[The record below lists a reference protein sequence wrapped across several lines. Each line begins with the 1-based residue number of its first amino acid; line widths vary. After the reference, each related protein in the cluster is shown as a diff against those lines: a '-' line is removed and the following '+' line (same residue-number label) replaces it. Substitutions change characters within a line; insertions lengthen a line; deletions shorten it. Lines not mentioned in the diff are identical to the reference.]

1 MIYIAGAIRGTNDYH
16 ERFAAA
22 AEKLRAQGHSVF
34 NPAAANQEG
43 RALKDIMA
51 HLLPVLCQCDTIAML
66 PGWTESGGA
75 SLEYDLAEYLGLKI
89 IALYDGETRR

>member
-1 MIYIAGAIRGTNDYH
+1 MIYIAGQISGTTDYH

-22 AEKLRAQGHSVF
+22 AEKLRAQGFSVF

-51 HLLPVLCQCDTIAML
+51 HLLPVLCECDTIALL
-66 PGWTESGGA
+66 PGWEESGGA
-75 SLEYDLAEYLGLKI
+75 RVEYSLAKYLGLRI
-89 IALYDGETRR
+89 IWAHDGETRR